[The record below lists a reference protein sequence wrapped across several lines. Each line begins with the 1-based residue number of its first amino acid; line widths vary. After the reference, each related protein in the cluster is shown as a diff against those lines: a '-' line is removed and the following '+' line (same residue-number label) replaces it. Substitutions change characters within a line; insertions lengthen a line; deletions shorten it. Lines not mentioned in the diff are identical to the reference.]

1 MIIDETKEY
10 ATYRLD
16 QQNQDLKNTYSNHN
30 VILLKIDFHMETIQ
44 TKECKK
50 MSINKLIATGQMQ
63 NSYGKWCEVVE
74 QSIERVTKKD
84 SKTNSRRDIRQL
96 MKMRKNLSKELN

>member
-1 MIIDETKEY
+1 
-10 ATYRLD
+10 
-16 QQNQDLKNTYSNHN
+16 
-30 VILLKIDFHMETIQ
+30 
-44 TKECKK
+44 
-50 MSINKLIATGQMQ
+50 MQ

-96 MKMRKNLSKELN
+96 MKMRKNLRKELNQSTDIKERQHLKDRIIIIIEHVVDRNKEIQGIKVKKIAEQIRSNINNGAKM